1 MPQLNSPISMVY
13 EAKNPLPW
21 DLSDPKSMRSNF
33 TSKSFY
39 IVIDG
44 VRSETVRLAA
54 ELIKKA
60 IQEAQGGLVRGP
72 LAQPTV
78 RRRHMVLRDLQ
89 DGNGSGMYL
98 TRPKRFRYVLLV
110 QHPTSIGVSAMIS
123 LSIPKSVNLQIQPY
137 ESQFELKE
145 RL

>member
-1 MPQLNSPISMVY
+1 MLQLKSPISMVY

-21 DLSDPKSMRSNF
+21 DLSNPKSMRSNF

-39 IVIDG
+39 VVIDG
-44 VRSETVRLAA
+44 VRSETVRQAA
-54 ELIKKA
+54 EVIKKA
-60 IQEAQGGLVRGP
+60 IQDAQGGIVRGP

-89 DGNGSGMYL
+89 DDKGNSMYL
-98 TRPKRFRYVLLV
+98 SRPKRYRCVLLV
-110 QHPTSIGVSAMIS
+110 QQPTSIGMSAMIS
-123 LSIPKSVNLQIQPY
+123 LPIPKSVNVQIQPY

>member
-1 MPQLNSPISMVY
+1 MLQLKSPTFMVY

-21 DLSDPKSMRSNF
+21 DLSNPKSMRSNF

-39 IVIDG
+39 VVIDG
-44 VRSETVRLAA
+44 VRSENVRQAA
-54 ELIKKA
+54 DVIKKA
-60 IQEAQGGLVRGP
+60 IQDAQGGIVRGP

-89 DGNGSGMYL
+89 DGKGNSIYL
-98 TRPKRFRYVLLV
+98 SRPKRYRCVLLV
-110 QHPTSIGVSAMIS
+110 QQPTSIGISAMIS
-123 LSIPKSVNLQIQPY
+123 LPIPKSVNVQIQPY

>member
-1 MPQLNSPISMVY
+1 MPMVY

-21 DLSDPKSMRSNF
+21 DLSTPKTMRSNF

-44 VRSETVRLAA
+44 ARSETVRLAA

-60 IQEAQGGLVRGP
+60 IQESQGGIVRGP
-72 LAQPTV
+72 LAQPTM
-78 RRRHMVLRDLQ
+78 RRRYMVLRDLQ
-89 DGNGSGMYL
+89 DDRGNSIYL
-98 TRPKRFRYVLLV
+98 SRAKRYRNVLLV
-110 QHPTSIGVSAMIS
+110 QQPTSIGVSAMIS
-123 LSIPKSVNLQIQPY
+123 LPIPKSVNVQIQPY